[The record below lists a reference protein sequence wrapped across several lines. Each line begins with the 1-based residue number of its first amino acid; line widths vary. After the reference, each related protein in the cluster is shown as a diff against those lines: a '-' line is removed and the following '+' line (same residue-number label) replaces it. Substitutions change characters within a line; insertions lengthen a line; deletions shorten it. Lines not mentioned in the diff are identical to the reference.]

1 VSKPKTVRA
10 EVAIDLSLAEV
21 WETYF
26 DPVGWPEWVDGF
38 EGVTSMG
45 GYPLAGGELE
55 WRSIPAGRGAVREE
69 VVEHEPRRL
78 HMVRFSDD
86 HSEGTLTTTFE
97 MKGGGVT
104 IEQELS
110 YTVKRQGPFGAI
122 TDVLFVRSQM
132 RESLQRSLGR
142 LRGEALARAR

>member
-26 DPVGWPEWVDGF
+26 DPGGWPEWVDGF
-38 EGVTSMG
+38 ETVTSMS
-45 GYPLAGGELE
+45 GYPLSGGELN

-78 HMVRFSDD
+78 HRVRFSDD

-97 MKGGGVT
+97 MKGGGVLVV
-104 IEQELS
+104 QELS
-110 YTVKRQGPFGAI
+110 YRLTRPGLFGVF
-122 TDVLFVRSQM
+122 TDALFVRGQM
-132 RESLQRSLGR
+132 RASLERSLER
-142 LRGEALARAR
+142 LRGEAVARTG